1 MPLLPCASDAATPD
15 GLDVVITSAS
25 RPVTG
30 SGGVPSTRRVTVAA
44 PRVAP
49 STRRV
54 TVAAPRVAPSIRHYL
69 PRVLAAGAT
78 AVVLTYLAVTS
89 WPSVV
94 ASLGA
99 LTHLRAGWVAPL
111 VAAQLVSMAAPALV
125 HHRLLR
131 VQGSPVGIPAL
142 LGITYASNAISVTLP
157 LAGPEVA
164 TAYTFQQ
171 LVRRGADGAVAGWT
185 LLVSGVAAGL
195 TAALIVLVGATA
207 AGSTTVAA
215 LAVGSSLVLTAAAVI
230 GLRFLRRPV
239 TAARVEGAALRLVH
253 RARRVQTVDVEPV
266 GGVLRR
272 LAAHRLGYRDAA
284 TVGALALTNWVA
296 DVLCL
301 AAAIAAVGSGVP
313 WTGLLLAFVAGTGVS
328 GLRLTPGGI
337 GVVEAAM
344 ATGLVAAGMDAPHA
358 IAAVLLY
365 RLVAFWL
372 VLAAGWVAFFHARR
386 TDRPRTDRPRTDRP
400 RTDVPR
406 IDVARIDRPRID
418 VPRIDGRRRG
428 APAPAGLDLSPH
440 TAATSGQDRT

>member
-1 MPLLPCASDAATPD
+1 
-15 GLDVVITSAS
+15 VVSTSAS

-30 SGGVPSTRRVTVAA
+30 SGGVPSTRRFAVAA
-44 PRVAP
+44 PRV
-49 STRRV
+49 V
-54 TVAAPRVAPSIRHYL
+54 PSIRHYL
-69 PRVLAAGAT
+69 PRALAAGAT

-89 WPSVV
+89 WPSLV

-99 LTHLRAGWVAPL
+99 LTHLGAGWVAPL

-207 AGSTTVAA
+207 TGSTTVAA
-215 LAVGSSLVLTAAAVI
+215 LAVGSSLVLTAAVVI
-230 GLRFLRRPV
+230 GLRLLRRPV

-253 RARRVQTVDVEPV
+253 RSRRVARRAQTEDVEPV

-272 LAAHRLGYRDAA
+272 LAAHRLAAHRLAAHRLAHRDAA
-284 TVGALALTNWVA
+284 TVGALGLTNWVA

-313 WTGLLLAFVAGTGVS
+313 WTGLLLAFVAGTGVG
-328 GLRLTPGGI
+328 GLRPLP
-337 GVVEAAM
+337 
-344 ATGLVAAGMDAPHA
+344 
-358 IAAVLLY
+358 
-365 RLVAFWL
+365 
-372 VLAAGWVAFFHARR
+372 
-386 TDRPRTDRPRTDRP
+386 RP
-400 RTDVPR
+400 
-406 IDVARIDRPRID
+406 
-418 VPRIDGRRRG
+418 
-428 APAPAGLDLSPH
+428 
-440 TAATSGQDRT
+440 